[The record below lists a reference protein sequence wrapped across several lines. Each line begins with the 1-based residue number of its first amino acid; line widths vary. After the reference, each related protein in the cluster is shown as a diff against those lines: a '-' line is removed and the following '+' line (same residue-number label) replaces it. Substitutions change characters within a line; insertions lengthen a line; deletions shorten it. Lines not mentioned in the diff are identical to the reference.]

1 MNVMDKKR
9 NVEYIN
15 TKKDEERFINTK
27 EEVKMVSSEALSQE
41 QKVNPFGVDLT
52 QRNKED
58 GHPIEYQDP
67 NNTNKFF
74 K

>member
-1 MNVMDKKR
+1 
-9 NVEYIN
+9 
-15 TKKDEERFINTK
+15 
-27 EEVKMVSSEALSQE
+27 MVSSEALSQE